1 MEEDV
6 RTQILGREVKR
17 GGEQRFIIFRLLF
30 SYLLFFLL
38 LLSAA
43 CSSLDLVLKQLS
55 SNDSQT

>member
-30 SYLLFFLL
+30 SYLLLL